1 MPQILKFVDDMPTTL
16 LLEAYLEM
24 LMSYFQRRSGLDD
37 KTFADFVEKSKTD
50 AKIVKEAGGFKL
62 FVKNTREKAFQ
73 EGVTATESKLLEARA
88 AELEAKKAKKEAE
101 LKIEKAVLFI
111 MKIT

>member
-37 KTFADFVEKSKTD
+37 KTFTDFVEKSKTD